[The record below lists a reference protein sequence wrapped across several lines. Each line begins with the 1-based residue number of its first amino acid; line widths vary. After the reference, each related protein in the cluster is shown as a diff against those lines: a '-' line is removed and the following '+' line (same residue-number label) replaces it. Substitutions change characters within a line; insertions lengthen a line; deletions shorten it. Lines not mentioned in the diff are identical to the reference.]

1 MPCVQCGANTNRE
14 SFSKGNNRVINLHEI
29 ILHNARYIVTCDSR
43 DTVLEHASLVIQESK
58 IVDLG
63 PAQKLKEQ
71 YPQARV
77 IDCTDQLIMP
87 GLINLHTHLPMT
99 LLRGI
104 AENVDLQGFL
114 ELVWAEEARIMDAEG
129 TYIGARLGALESLL
143 AGTTTAL
150 DMYLHPAENHRG
162 AVEVGLRHVTGP
174 VFFSFPGPDNLT
186 WNERMD
192 VAREWPQTLEELGGP
207 YVPLTLMPH
216 APLTVSPENLG
227 EIAALARAQGA
238 VITVHAAEN
247 TAENEDTVK
256 AHGERPVQI
265 LDASGILDLKPVLAH
280 GVHLTESERHLIATK
295 SACVAHCPGS
305 NMKLAS
311 GAADIVQYRED
322 GITVGLGSD
331 GTSSSNDLDMFAVMR
346 LAANLAR
353 LVRND
358 PAAISAS
365 EIIRAA
371 TIDGAKAL
379 GMSERIG
386 SLEVGKEADV
396 ISIYLREPHLI
407 PIHDPFTTI
416 VYSAGRSDVRH
427 VFVAGEQVI
436 DNRRPTKVDPQ
447 EIMSS
452 ALRHVGHLSQ

>member
-1 MPCVQCGANTNRE
+1 M
-14 SFSKGNNRVINLHEI
+14 I
-29 ILHNARYIVTCDSR
+29 ILHNVRYVVTCDSH
-43 DTVLEHASLVIQESK
+43 DTVLENASLVIQDSK

-63 PAQKLKEQ
+63 PAQEVKER

-77 IDCTDQLIMP
+77 IDLTDQLIMP

-99 LLRGI
+99 LLRGV

-150 DMYLHPAENHRG
+150 DMYLHPAANHRG

-186 WNERMD
+186 WSERMELAHD
-192 VAREWPQTLEELGGP
+192 WPETLREIGGP
-207 YVPLTLMPH
+207 YVPLTLTPH
-216 APLTVSPENLG
+216 APLTVSPENLR
-227 EIAALARAQGA
+227 EVAELAVEQGA
-238 VITVHAAEN
+238 IITVHASEN
-247 TAENEDTVK
+247 VSENEDTVN
-256 AHGERPVQI
+256 AHGERPTHL
-265 LDASGILDLKPVLAH
+265 LDVTGILDLRPVLAH
-280 GVHLTESERHLIATK
+280 GVHLVESERLLIAAK
-295 SACVAHCPGS
+295 GGCIAHCPGS
-305 NMKLAS
+305 NLKLAS
-311 GAADIVQYRED
+311 GAADLVQYRKD

-331 GTSSSNDLDMFAVMR
+331 GSSSSNDLDMFAVMR
-346 LAANLAR
+346 LAVNLAR
-353 LVRND
+353 LVSGD
-358 PAAISAS
+358 PAAISAL
-365 EIIRAA
+365 EIVRAA
-371 TIDGAKAL
+371 TIDGATAL

-386 SLEVGKEADV
+386 SLEVGKETD
-396 ISIYLREPHLI
+396 ITCITLDEPHLI

-416 VYSAGRSDVRH
+416 VFSAGRADVRH
-427 VFVAGEQVI
+427 VFVAGEHVV

-452 ALRHVGHLSQ
+452 ALTHVGHLA

>member
-1 MPCVQCGANTNRE
+1 MIILPT
-14 SFSKGNNRVINLHEI
+14 I
-29 ILHNARYIVTCDSR
+29 ILHNARYVVTCDSH
-43 DTVLEHASLVIQESK
+43 DTVLENASLVIQGSK
-58 IVDLG
+58 IIDLG
-63 PAQKLKEQ
+63 PAQEVKQ
-71 YPQARV
+71 RYPQARV
-77 IDCTDQLIMP
+77 IDLTDQLIMP

-99 LLRGI
+99 LLRGV

-186 WNERMD
+186 WNERMEL
-192 VAREWPQTLEELGGP
+192 ARDWPQTLRGIGGP

-227 EIAALARAQGA
+227 EIAALAHEQGA
-238 VITVHAAEN
+238 IITVHAAEN
-247 TAENEDTVK
+247 IAENEDTVK
-256 AHGERPVQI
+256 AHGERPI
-265 LDASGILDLKPVLAH
+265 HLLDATGILDLKPVLAH
-280 GVHLTESERHLIATK
+280 GVHLNQSERHLIASK
-295 SACVAHCPGS
+295 GGCIAHCPGS

-311 GAADIVQYRED
+311 GAADIVQYRKD

-358 PAAISAS
+358 PAAISSS
-365 EIIRAA
+365 EIVRAA
-371 TIDGAKAL
+371 TIDGARAL

-386 SLEVGKEADV
+386 SLEVGKEAD
-396 ISIYLREPHLI
+396 ILSMYLNEPHLV
-407 PIHDPFTTI
+407 PIRDPFTTI
-416 VYSAGRSDVRH
+416 VYSAGRADVRH

>member
-1 MPCVQCGANTNRE
+1 V
-14 SFSKGNNRVINLHEI
+14 I

-43 DTVLEHASLVIQESK
+43 DAVLENASLVMEDSK
-58 IVDLG
+58 ILDLG
-63 PAQKLKEQ
+63 PAPKIKER
-71 YPQARV
+71 YPQAQV
-77 IDCTDQLIMP
+77 IDLTNQLIMP

-99 LLRGI
+99 LLRGV

-129 TYIGARLGALESLL
+129 TYLGARLGALESLL

-150 DMYLHPAENHRG
+150 DMYLHPAANHRG

-174 VFFSFPGPDNLT
+174 VFFSFPGPDNLN
-186 WNERMD
+186 WSERMD
-192 VAREWPQTLEELGGP
+192 LARDWPQTLRGIGGP
-207 YVPLTLMPH
+207 HVPLALMPH

-227 EIAALARAQGA
+227 EIAALAREQGA
-238 VITVHAAEN
+238 IITVHAAEN
-247 TAENEDTVK
+247 VAENEDTVK
-256 AHGERPVQI
+256 AHGERPI
-265 LDASGILDLKPVLAH
+265 HLLHATGILDLKPVLAH
-280 GVHLTESERHLIATK
+280 GVHLNQAERHVIASK
-295 SACVAHCPGS
+295 GGCIAHCPGS

-331 GTSSSNDLDMFAVMR
+331 GSSSSNDLDMFAVMR

-353 LVRND
+353 LVRSD
-358 PAAISAS
+358 PAAISS
-365 EIIRAA
+365 MEIVRAA

-379 GMSERIG
+379 GLSERIG
-386 SLEVGKEADV
+386 SLEVGKEADI
-396 ISIYLREPHLI
+396 ISINLSEPHLV
-407 PIHDPFTTI
+407 PIRDPFTTI
-416 VYSAGRSDVRH
+416 VYSAGRADVRH

-452 ALRHVGHLSQ
+452 ALNHVGLNHVGHVSQ

>member
-1 MPCVQCGANTNRE
+1 M
-14 SFSKGNNRVINLHEI
+14 II
-29 ILHNARYIVTCDSR
+29 ILHNARYVVTCDSR
-43 DTVLEHASLVIQESK
+43 DTVLENASLVIQGSK
-58 IVDLG
+58 IIDLG
-63 PAQKLKEQ
+63 PAQEVKKR
-71 YPQARV
+71 YPQAQV
-77 IDCTDQLIMP
+77 IDLTDQLIMP

-99 LLRGI
+99 LLRGV

-186 WNERMD
+186 WNERMGL
-192 VAREWPQTLEELGGP
+192 AREWPQTLEVIGGP

-216 APLTVSPENLG
+216 APLTVTPENLG
-227 EIAALARAQGA
+227 EIAALAREQGA
-238 VITVHAAEN
+238 IITVHAAEN

-256 AHGERPVQI
+256 THGGRPI
-265 LDASGILDLKPVLAH
+265 ELLNATGILDLKPVLAH
-280 GVHLTESERHLIATK
+280 GVHLNQPERHLIAAK
-295 SACVAHCPGS
+295 GGCVAHCPGS
-305 NMKLAS
+305 NLKLAS
-311 GAADIVQYRED
+311 GAADIVQYRDD
-322 GITVGLGSD
+322 GIVVGLGSD
-331 GTSSSNDLDMFAVMR
+331 GSSSSNDLDMFAVMR

-353 LVRND
+353 LVRSD

-365 EIIRAA
+365 EIVRAA

-379 GMSERIG
+379 GMSDLIG
-386 SLEVGKEADV
+386 SLEVGKEADI
-396 ISIYLREPHLI
+396 ISINLREPHLI
-407 PIHDPFTTI
+407 PIRDPFTTI
-416 VYSAGRSDVRH
+416 VYSAGRADVRH

-436 DNRRPTKVDPQ
+436 DNRQPTKVDPQ

-452 ALRHVGHLSQ
+452 ALNHVGHLSQ

>member
-1 MPCVQCGANTNRE
+1 M
-14 SFSKGNNRVINLHEI
+14 I

-43 DTVLEHASLVIQESK
+43 DTVLENASLVIQGSK
-58 IVDLG
+58 IIDLG
-63 PAQKLKEQ
+63 PAQEVKER
-71 YPQARV
+71 YPQAQV
-77 IDCTDQLIMP
+77 IDVTDQLIMP

-99 LLRGI
+99 LLRGV

-186 WNERMD
+186 WDERMEL
-192 VAREWPQTLEELGGP
+192 ARKWPQTLEAIGGP

-227 EIAALARAQGA
+227 EIAALAREQGA
-238 VITVHAAEN
+238 IITVHAAEN
-247 TAENEDTVK
+247 TAEIDDTVK
-256 AHGERPVQI
+256 AHGERPIQL
-265 LDASGILDLKPVLAH
+265 LDTTGILDLKPVLAH
-280 GVHLTESERHLIATK
+280 GVHLNEAERHLISVK
-295 SACVAHCPGS
+295 SGCVAHCPGS

-331 GTSSSNDLDMFAVMR
+331 GSSSSNDLDMFAVMR

-365 EIIRAA
+365 KIVRAA

-386 SLEVGKEADV
+386 SLEVGKEADI
-396 ISIYLREPHLI
+396 ISINLREPHLV

-416 VYSAGRSDVRH
+416 VYSAGRADVRH